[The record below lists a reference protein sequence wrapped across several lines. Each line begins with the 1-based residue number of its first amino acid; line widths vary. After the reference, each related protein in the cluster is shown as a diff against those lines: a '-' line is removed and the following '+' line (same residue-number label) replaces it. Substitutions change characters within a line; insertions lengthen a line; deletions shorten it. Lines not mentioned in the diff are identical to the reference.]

1 LINVFVAL
9 LIPEEDAMIEIEAL
23 KLALSKEKSSV
34 ETYKKLLTKHTELKD
49 LFYFLLNEE
58 EKHVVMIEKKIAEL
72 YK

>member
-1 LINVFVAL
+1 
-9 LIPEEDAMIEIEAL
+9 MIELEAL
-23 KLALSKEKSSV
+23 QLALSKEQNAV
-34 ETYKKLLTKHTELKD
+34 GVYKKLLAEHASLKD